1 MLVNIEDIKV
11 NDRIRKDF
19 GNIQELADDIKENG
33 LINPLVVTDSLE
45 LIAGERRLRAL
56 RLLEYSEIEV
66 RSMTVKDAE
75 HQLNLEISEN
85 ETRKDFSKA
94 ERIEYARRLERIEK
108 IKAEQRKISTLK
120 QNIDVEKFP
129 ERSSEGQVRDIVA
142 EKLNIGSGKQYEREK
157 MIVDNKSSLTPED
170 FANWDEGKLSTNK
183 AYLTIKEKSEGL
195 AKENATLVK
204 KVSKENIMEENKID
218 NNLITIVDGA
228 ITTTSLKIAEKFGKQ
243 HKNVLQDIRRLLTI
257 LGAAENSA
265 HLFIPSK
272 YINEQNHQEYDVYL
286 ITKDGFSLLAMGF
299 TGEKAV
305 LWKINYIRAFDEMS
319 SRLENKNE
327 FKLPTSYKE
336 ALQQLLGQVE
346 KNEGLEKENKY
357 LELENIELKPKA
369 EFHDAVTESEN
380 EILIGNFAAV
390 VKSAGIGNIGTLR
403 LFQWFR
409 DNGYLCS
416 SDSYKNKPTSYCLEK
431 GYLTYK
437 EEIRWNYKPKKH
449 RKEPETQF
457 TPYITGKG
465 QPFFLKKLMEHQN
478 SSLFTK

>member
-183 AYLTIKEKSEGL
+183 AYLKIK
-195 AKENATLVK
+195 AKNQSLLHQISQLKCKT
-204 KVSKENIMEENKID
+204 ENINILQEEIDRNKEQLKQSQQHLLCTQRALESYKRDSEEYKKLKADMGFLTLQKNDLSRQINSATELSGLTVKLQTTLEKDLAPIKFKRCMEVLNSSDVAID
-218 NNLITIVDGA
+218 NLCDILRNL
-228 ITTTSLKIAEKFGKQ
+228 KKW
-243 HKNVLQDIRRLLTI
+243 
-257 LGAAENSA
+257 
-265 HLFIPSK
+265 
-272 YINEQNHQEYDVYL
+272 INEIEVYL
-286 ITKDGFSLLAMGF
+286 PNNIIKGMD
-299 TGEKAV
+299 
-305 LWKINYIRAFDEMS
+305 
-319 SRLENKNE
+319 
-327 FKLPTSYKE
+327 
-336 ALQQLLGQVE
+336 
-346 KNEGLEKENKY
+346 
-357 LELENIELKPKA
+357 ENIIDIVE
-369 EFHDAVTESEN
+369 
-380 EILIGNFAAV
+380 
-390 VKSAGIGNIGTLR
+390 
-403 LFQWFR
+403 
-409 DNGYLCS
+409 
-416 SDSYKNKPTSYCLEK
+416 EK
-431 GYLTYK
+431 G
-437 EEIRWNYKPKKH
+437 
-449 RKEPETQF
+449 
-457 TPYITGKG
+457 
-465 QPFFLKKLMEHQN
+465 
-478 SSLFTK
+478 